1 MSIMIYFFKKNLLNL
16 IYWNN
21 LEMNV
26 VFWYMVYGNVFVK
39 YYILINGGM
48 LVNWYLMKIN
58 DVLINIFYKDSGK

>member
-1 MSIMIYFFKKNLLNL
+1 MSIMIYFFKINLLNL

-39 YYILINGGM
+39 YCILINGGM
-48 LVNWYLMKIN
+48 LVNWYLMKMN
-58 DVLINIFYKDSGK
+58 DVLINIF

>member
-1 MSIMIYFFKKNLLNL
+1 MSIMIYFFKINLLNL

-39 YYILINGGM
+39 YYILINGDM
-48 LVNWYLMKIN
+48 LVNWYLMKMN
-58 DVLINIFYKDSGK
+58 DVLINIF